1 MDSTKSGQLA
11 GTRGCSI
18 KVVALPR
25 HLALHCERGDGRCLV
40 FASSLADLLQ
50 RDDLQL
56 CAFGR
61 QGEGVM
67 VQSGGLLRVV
77 PSR

>member
-1 MDSTKSGQLA
+1 MDSTKAGQLA

-25 HLALHCERGDGRCLV
+25 HLAWHCERGDGRCLV
-40 FASSLADLLQ
+40 LASLLADSGQ
-50 RDDLQL
+50 RAHLRRA
-56 CAFGR
+56 AFGR

-67 VQSGGLLRVV
+67 VQSGGLPRVV